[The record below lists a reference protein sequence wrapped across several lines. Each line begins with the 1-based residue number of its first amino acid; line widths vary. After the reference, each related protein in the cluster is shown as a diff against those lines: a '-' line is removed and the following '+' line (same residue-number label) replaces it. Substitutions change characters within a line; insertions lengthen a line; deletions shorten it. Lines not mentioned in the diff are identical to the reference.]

1 MTARFHG
8 RSARAPTP
16 LTRILGRVSDVTWV
30 LIRGL
35 ARETGHFGDFVELLA
50 EKIPRAQILP
60 LDLPGTGSR
69 LHEKSPQKMGEIVQR
84 VRDEANA
91 KKKNGAPLFLFGM
104 SLGGMVVME
113 WAKNHPGELA
123 GIVVGCSSARDLS
136 TRFQRFSPRGL
147 LAVGMNRFLTR
158 DPVERE
164 ARMVRLLSHERGHYE
179 RTVKLWGDI
188 AVRRPIPTRTVR
200 SQVFAAMRWRAPAH
214 LETPVL
220 FLVGSKD
227 RLVDPRCTH
236 ALAAR
241 FGTKAVVHERAGH
254 DLTADQGDW
263 CASEMVSFQKN
274 VLARRGA
281 L

>member
-1 MTARFHG
+1 M
-8 RSARAPTP
+8 
-16 LTRILGRVSDVTWV
+16 TWV

-35 ARETGHFGDFVELLA
+35 ARETGHFGDFAQLLA

-60 LDLPGTGSR
+60 LDLPGTGTR
-69 LHEKSPQKMGEIVQR
+69 LNEKSPWKMREIVQR

-91 KKKNGAPLFLFGM
+91 KKEKGTPLFLFGM

-113 WAKNHPGELA
+113 WARNYPDELA
-123 GIVVGCSSARDLS
+123 GIVVGCSSARNLA
-136 TRFQRFSPRGL
+136 TRFQRFSPRGV

-158 DPVERE
+158 DPVKRE

-179 RTVKLWGDI
+179 RTVRLWGDI
-188 AVRRPIPTRTVR
+188 AMRRPISPRTVR
-200 SQVFAAMRWRAPAH
+200 SQVIAAMRWHAPSH
-214 LETPVL
+214 LKTPAL

-236 ALAAR
+236 ALAER
-241 FGTKAVVHERAGH
+241 FGTKAVVHEAAGH

-263 CASEMVSFQKN
+263 CASEMFSFQKN
-274 VLARRGA
+274 VLGHKTAI
-281 L
+281 

>member
-1 MTARFHG
+1 M
-8 RSARAPTP
+8 P
-16 LTRILGRVSDVTWV
+16 DVTWV

-35 ARETGHFGDFVELLA
+35 ARETGHFGGFVDLLA

-69 LHEKSPQKMGEIVQR
+69 LHEQSPQKMREIVQL
-84 VRDEANA
+84 VREEAGA
-91 KKKNGAPLFLFGM
+91 KKIGGAPLFLFGM

-123 GIVVGCSSARDLS
+123 GIVVGCSSARDLA

-158 DPVERE
+158 DPVARE

-179 RTVKLWGDI
+179 RTVRLWGDI
-188 AVRRPIPTRTVR
+188 ATRRPVPPRTVR
-200 SQVFAAMRWRAPAH
+200 AQVIAAMRWRAPAH
-214 LETPVL
+214 LQTPAL

-236 ALAAR
+236 ALARR
-241 FGTKAVVHERAGH
+241 FGTKAVVHHAAGH
-254 DLTADQGDW
+254 DLTTDQGEW
-263 CASEMVSFQKN
+263 CAAEMFSFQKN
-274 VLARRGA
+274 VLAHKTA
-281 L
+281 I